1 MDEEEIILTIIN
13 EEEVKRLVLLL
24 MLREFSSGTLSSF
37 TQVPGCWCPK
47 SNQTGRPHRRLLAVK
62 ACSSS
67 CLLLPWLR
75 HDHSPLQ
82 DFSGGEIYR
91 TGGPQSN
98 CEAVMAKLVICQP
111 LPAIIPKHRHLAKYK
126 TTSRST
132 ATKAFI
138 YCNIVCYLMLSF
150 PLRVKLGGSQ
160 EGVHVN
166 DH

>member
-1 MDEEEIILTIIN
+1 MTGWLRVFWQTGNQLLIRLKWRPKKNYQEAKMDEEEIILTIIN

-47 SNQTGRPHRRLLAVK
+47 SNQTGWPHRRLLAVK

-75 HDHSPLQ
+75 HDHSLLQ

-98 CEAVMAKLVICQP
+98 CEAVLAKLVICQP
-111 LPAIIPKHRHLAKYK
+111 LPAIIFQAQAPGK
-126 TTSRST
+126 
-132 ATKAFI
+132 
-138 YCNIVCYLMLSF
+138 V
-150 PLRVKLGGSQ
+150 
-160 EGVHVN
+160 
-166 DH
+166 